1 MFMISRPRVLSVLST
16 FVVLSCYGGTDSA
29 EQMPTAPNPP
39 DDASGEPQMPRGTS
53 LFLQVVDSQG
63 NPISRATVTLP
74 LPLPLP
80 PPEAPTPLRA
90 EGRPDRVVQRGA
102 QYLDRVEYRTD
113 PAGNLLMEELE
124 QYIGDRLVAKVEA
137 RGYAPASVVLE
148 GVTSGAH
155 MGARAVLLPIAAS
168 AAFDTRNGTLI
179 EHEGL
184 RVEIPANG
192 VVDQDGEVFDGI
204 AEISVVPFDSTDRS
218 LVLPGPLTATRTDGT
233 PTFLRSLAM
242 AEVSLSHE
250 GSPLQLAPWA
260 SAHVEIPLAQA
271 LMADPNPARRP
282 QVGQKIEAW
291 WFDLDKGTW
300 QEEGAGTV
308 IAATGRPGE
317 LAWVTD
323 VAHFTWWN
331 VDEPWWNHSCLLVT
345 VFEGGM
351 PKQGVQVQVSGAWG
365 ESQAQLTDANGEACT
380 AMAIGEVG
388 TVYIGPENAW
398 LVPPFEVLGQPQAAA
413 CDGNGNACQTVPVE
427 LDPDDTECEPGE
439 AYECEYSGPPGSEGV
454 GICHGGKRYC
464 GLDLKWGL
472 ACEGEQLPLP
482 EDPDSPEDEN
492 CNGDPNDG
500 MVGCPQDGLDV
511 ACYTGMAGTLGVGE
525 CQAGTKKCF
534 LDNGNLIWGPCIGEI
549 LPEAEQCGTPED
561 ESCNGNPGCGL
572 TTWTRNG
579 GDALDQMISAV
590 AVGSNDDVFV
600 LGRGTGVMQMTDPAN
615 VDLGP
620 SGETFLA
627 HLHPDGT
634 VADIVSLGPDVR
646 GELELAVR
654 GDDQVFVTGTLQ
666 GANDKVP
673 GVFAGMD
680 NCPAQVGSATSDGL
694 LLRFTGTK
702 CQQAKV
708 LGGADGPTIP
718 SAVAVA
724 GDRVY
729 VAGAFGGTLGQ
740 LQTADIKDDAFVIGL
755 DANDLSAPWQL
766 QKQFASDWPSYS
778 VNRPALAATVDGF
791 AVVFGFGGQ
800 VDLAGQTF
808 VPGSK
813 GSSMLALFNH
823 DGVAQWATVL
833 DDHAGEELTSGYAI
847 VLDLEGYV
855 GVAADHGSGL
865 RVSQWREP
873 LGAYW
878 TEDLPDVTMALP
890 ELGGSRL
897 VAVSNGSV
905 VLNASAFGH
914 AAMRK
919 WTQDGVGDWANQAAG
934 PGTSDGLG
942 VAVSPIDRSNFVV
955 GRMIGDI
962 TFPGNVQLLNVG
974 DSSDGYVVKLQP

>member
-1 MFMISRPRVLSVLST
+1 MLSVLST
-16 FVVLSCYGGTDSA
+16 FAVLSCSGGTDDST
-29 EQMPTAPNPP
+29 EQPTVPNPP
-39 DDASGEPQMPRGTS
+39 DESSDEPQTPRGTS
-53 LFLQVVDSQG
+53 LFLQVVDSHG

-74 LPLPLP
+74 LLLPMS
-80 PPEAPTPLRA
+80 PPEGSTPLRA
-90 EGRPDRVVQRGA
+90 ESGPDRVVQRGM
-102 QYLDRVEYRTD
+102 QYIDHVEYHTD

-137 RGYAPASVVLE
+137 RGYAPVSVVLE
-148 GVTSGAH
+148 GVTPGAH

-192 VVDQDGEVFDGI
+192 VVDQDGEPFDGI

-218 LVLPGPLTATRTDGT
+218 LVPPGPLTATRKDGT

-250 GSPLQLAPWA
+250 GEPLQLAPGVTA
-260 SAHVEIPLAQA
+260 RVEIPLAQA

-282 QVGQKIEAW
+282 QVGQTIEAW

-308 IAATGRPGE
+308 IAASGRPDE
-317 LAWVTD
+317 LAWATD

-331 VDEPWWNHSCLLVT
+331 VDEPWWNHSCLLIT
-345 VFEGGM
+345 VFEDGM

-365 ESQAQLTDANGEACT
+365 QSQPQLTDANGEACT

-388 TVYIGPENAW
+388 TVYIGPQNAW
-398 LVPPFEVLGQPQAAA
+398 LVPPFDVMGQPEAAA
-413 CDGNGNACQTVPVE
+413 CDGNGNACQAVPVE
-427 LDPDDTECEPGE
+427 IDPDDTECEAGQF
-439 AYECEYSGPPGSEGV
+439 YECEYSGPPGSEGV
-454 GICHGGKRYC
+454 GICHGGKRNC
-464 GLDLKWGL
+464 GPDQKWEL
-472 ACEGEQLPLP
+472 ECKGEQLPLP
-482 EDPDSPEDEN
+482 EDPNSLEDEN

-500 MVGCPQDGLDV
+500 MVDCPQDGLDV
-511 ACYTGMAGTLGVGE
+511 ACYTGPAGTMGIGD

-534 LDNGNLIWGPCIGEI
+534 LDKGNLIWGPCIGEI
-549 LPEAEQCGTPED
+549 PPEVEQCGTAED

-572 TTWTRNG
+572 STWTRNG
-579 GDALDQMISAV
+579 GDVADQVVSAV

-600 LGRGTGVMQMTDPAN
+600 LGRGTGIMKMTDPAN

-620 SGETFLA
+620 IGETFLA
-627 HLHPDGT
+627 HLLADGT
-634 VADIVSLGPDVR
+634 VASIVSLGPDVR

-666 GANDKVP
+666 GANDMVP
-673 GVFAGMD
+673 GVFAPMN
-680 NCPAQVGSATSDGL
+680 NCLPQFGSATSDGL

-702 CQQAKV
+702 CEQATV

-729 VAGAFGGTLGQ
+729 VAGAFGGTLGP
-740 LQTADIKDDAFVIGL
+740 LQTANNKDDVFVIGL
-755 DANDLSAPWQL
+755 NANDFSDPWQL
-766 QKQFASDWPSYS
+766 QKQFASDWPSYN

-800 VDLAGQTF
+800 VNLAGQAF
-808 VPGSK
+808 FPGPA
-813 GSSMLALFNH
+813 GSTMLALFKH
-823 DGVAQWATVL
+823 DGMEKWATVL
-833 DDHAGEELTSGYAI
+833 DDHKDAPTSGYAI
-847 VLDLEGYV
+847 ALDSLGYV
-855 GVAADHGSGL
+855 DVAADHGFGL

-878 TEDLPDVTMALP
+878 TEDLPGVAMVLP

-897 VAVSNGSV
+897 AVASNGSV
-905 VLNASAFGH
+905 VLNASASGYTTMH
-914 AAMRK
+914 K
-919 WTQDGVGDWANQAAG
+919 WTQSGADDWDHTAGG

-962 TFPGNVQLLNVG
+962 TFPENVQMLNLG
-974 DSSDGYVVKLQP
+974 NTSDGYVVKLQP